1 MAFLCNPS
9 PAPVAPP
16 SPSRFRE
23 RLEERHRRVEDRVRV
38 LAAQDAEEPTAEA
51 YRAEQVRAG
60 THYSEL
66 RQAHLA
72 AATGYER
79 MVEAA
84 ARSVEEHELAV
95 RAALERG
102 EVLPAS
108 GNADVV
114 QRILDGKPGGFGV
127 PPAAADRG
135 GVSAD
140 DSGSRR
146 GGGASRWTVT
156 LENVMRER
164 TRTVD
169 PELDAKLDAA
179 LPKVQPRSKLAL
191 RNEIRMRFNALEELV
206 SDYFHEDD
214 VEKREEERL
223 HRPSY
228 RLQYK
233 DPE

>member
-114 QRILDGKPGGFGV
+114 QRILDESQAALDTAWPDV
-127 PPAAADRG
+127 EAAAAAYVG
-135 GVSAD
+135 AAESSA
-140 DSGSRR
+140 
-146 GGGASRWTVT
+146 ASR
-156 LENVMRER
+156 
-164 TRTVD
+164 
-169 PELDAKLDAA
+169 AA
-179 LPKVQPRSKLAL
+179 SVCRRLRPIVESYQPTIRALAEAEA
-191 RNEIRMRFNALEELV
+191 RAAGR
-206 SDYFHEDD
+206 
-214 VEKREEERL
+214 
-223 HRPSY
+223 
-228 RLQYK
+228 
-233 DPE
+233 